1 MLGQDIH
8 SKIYLLLFLV
18 KVFKI
23 NPSNNSNAWQPF
35 SVIFMFDIFLLHSH
49 LYIVLFPV
57 PNIFSSVKPGH
68 GICIWAWTIRNLSH
82 SFPSLPP
89 WRRLCL
95 FLLLRYLQGNH
106 VYVKKWSVGK
116 KMRDWKTIGGI
127 LAWENQEYPNPSYP
141 SHLSS
146 KWVPQGRHKYR
157 GSGRIKQNATWVFV
171 VVVLV
176 FFREVIPIKK

>member
-1 MLGQDIH
+1 MLGNHFQLYLCLTYSICTVNCMLFFFLCH
-8 SKIYLLLFLV
+8 SV
-18 KVFKI
+18 
-23 NPSNNSNAWQPF
+23 N
-35 SVIFMFDIFLLHSH
+35 
-49 LYIVLFPV
+49 
-57 PNIFSSVKPGH
+57 PGH

-89 WRRLCL
+89 WRLCL

-116 KMRDWKTIGGI
+116 RIRDWKTIGGI
-127 LAWENQEYPNPSYP
+127 LAWESQEYPNLSYP

-157 GSGRIKQNATWVFV
+157 ESGRIKQNATWVFV
-171 VVVLV
+171 VVVV
-176 FFREVIPIKK
+176 FFEKWSKLKNSCPYKPGSKYMMSA